1 MNLLNNQNLINM
13 EITRATLGIAVGIAG
28 TLFLGYCV
36 YFDQQ
41 RRKDPQFKKK
51 LRERRQ
57 KAQQNAS
64 RSRTLGG
71 PLPDMSDHEAMQRFF
86 LQQIQ
91 LGEELLAAGDLEA
104 GVEHLGQAVTVCGQT
119 QQLLSV
125 LQQTMPAPIFHMLL
139 KKLPEVSE
147 RLRASMK
154 ANSSSLHEDDVE

>member
-1 MNLLNNQNLINM
+1 MNLLNTQNSINM
-13 EITRATLGIAVGIAG
+13 EITRTTLGIAVGIAG

-41 RRKDPQFKKK
+41 RRKDPLFKKK

-57 KAQQNAS
+57 KAQKNAS
-64 RSRTLGG
+64 RSSTLGG
-71 PLPDMSDHEAMQRFF
+71 PLPDMNDHEAMQRFF

-154 ANSSSLHEDDVE
+154 ASSSLHEDDVE

>member
-1 MNLLNNQNLINM
+1 M
-13 EITRATLGIAVGIAG
+13 ELTRTTLGIAVGIAG

-41 RRKDPQFKKK
+41 RRKDPLFKKK

-57 KAQQNAS
+57 NARKNAS
-64 RSRTLGG
+64 RSNAMGG

-104 GVEHLGQAVTVCGQT
+104 GVEHLGQAVAVCGQT

-125 LQQTMPAPIFHMLL
+125 LQQTMPAPIFHLLL

-154 ANSSSLHEDDVE
+154 ASGGSVLQEEDVE

>member
-1 MNLLNNQNLINM
+1 M
-13 EITRATLGIAVGIAG
+13 ELTRTTLGIAVGIAG

-41 RRKDPQFKKK
+41 RRKDPLFKKK

-57 KAQQNAS
+57 NARKNAS
-64 RSRTLGG
+64 RSNAMGG

-104 GVEHLGQAVTVCGQT
+104 GVEHLGQAVAVCGQT

-125 LQQTMPAPIFHMLL
+125 LQQTMPAPIFHLLL

-154 ANSSSLHEDDVE
+154 ASGGNVLQEEDVE

>member
-1 MNLLNNQNLINM
+1 MM
-13 EITRATLGIAVGIAG
+13 ELSRTTLGIAVGLAG

-41 RRKDPQFKKK
+41 RRKDPMFKKK

-57 KAQQNAS
+57 KAQNGTS
-64 RSRTLGG
+64 RGSNLGG
-71 PLPDMSDHEAMQRFF
+71 PFPDMTDHEAMQRFF

-104 GVEHLGQAVTVCGQT
+104 GVEHLGQAVAVCGQT

-125 LQQTMPAPIFHMLL
+125 LQQTIPAPIFHLLL

-147 RLRASMK
+147 RLHRSMRAGNG
-154 ANSSSLHEDDVE
+154 AVLQEDDVE

>member
-1 MNLLNNQNLINM
+1 M
-13 EITRATLGIAVGIAG
+13 ELTRTTLGIAVGIAG

-41 RRKDPQFKKK
+41 RRKDPLFKKK

-57 KAQQNAS
+57 NARKCAS
-64 RSRTLGG
+64 RSNAMGG

-104 GVEHLGQAVTVCGQT
+104 GVEHLGQAVAVCGQT

-125 LQQTMPAPIFHMLL
+125 LQQTMPAPIFHLLL

-154 ANSSSLHEDDVE
+154 ASGGNCLQEEDVE

>member
-1 MNLLNNQNLINM
+1 M
-13 EITRATLGIAVGIAG
+13 ELSRTTLGIAAGIAG

-57 KAQQNAS
+57 AAKNIS
-64 RSRTLGG
+64 RSSTLGG
-71 PLPDMSDHEAMQRFF
+71 PLPDMNDHEAMQTFF

-91 LGEELLAAGDLEA
+91 LGEELLAAGNLEA

-154 ANSSSLHEDDVE
+154 AGGNILQEEDVE

>member
-1 MNLLNNQNLINM
+1 M
-13 EITRATLGIAVGIAG
+13 EITRTTLGIAVGIAG

-41 RRKDPQFKKK
+41 RRKDPLFKKK

-57 KAQQNAS
+57 NAQKSAN
-64 RSRTLGG
+64 RSRTYGG
-71 PLPDMSDHEAMQRFF
+71 PLPDMSDHEALQRFF

-104 GVEHLGQAVTVCGQT
+104 GVEHLGQAVAVCGQT
-119 QQLLSV
+119 QQLLGV

-139 KKLPEVSE
+139 KKLPEVTE
-147 RLRASMK
+147 RLRANMK
-154 ANSSSLHEDDVE
+154 ASGNQALQEEDVE

>member
-1 MNLLNNQNLINM
+1 M
-13 EITRATLGIAVGIAG
+13 EISRTTLGLAVGLAG

-41 RRKDPQFKKK
+41 RRKDPLFKKK
-51 LRERRQ
+51 LRDRRQ
-57 KAQQNAS
+57 KAQQSSS
-64 RSRTLGG
+64 RSHTLGG
-71 PLPDMSDHEAMQRFF
+71 PIPDMSDHEAMQRFF

-104 GVEHLGQAVTVCGQT
+104 GVEHLGQAVAVCGQT

-125 LQQTMPAPIFHMLL
+125 LQQTMPAPIFHLLL

-147 RLRASMK
+147 RLRASMR
-154 ANSSSLHEDDVE
+154 ANNTLQEEDVE

>member
-1 MNLLNNQNLINM
+1 M
-13 EITRATLGIAVGIAG
+13 EISRSTLGLAAGIAG

-41 RRKDPQFKKK
+41 RRKDPLFKKK
-51 LRERRQ
+51 LRDRRRA
-57 KAQQNAS
+57 AQQGGSARN
-64 RSRTLGG
+64 LGG

-91 LGEELLAAGDLEA
+91 LGEELLAAGELEA
-104 GVEHLGQAVTVCGQT
+104 GVEHLGQAVAVCGQT

-154 ANSSSLHEDDVE
+154 ASGASLQEEDVE

>member
-1 MNLLNNQNLINM
+1 MDIS
-13 EITRATLGIAVGIAG
+13 RSTLGIAVGIAG

-41 RRKDPQFKKK
+41 RRKDPLYKKK

-57 KAQQNAS
+57 NAQRNGT

-104 GVEHLGQAVTVCGQT
+104 GVEHLGQAVAVCGQT
-119 QQLLSV
+119 QQLLGV
-125 LQQTMPAPIFHMLL
+125 LQQTMPAPIFHLLL

-147 RLRASMK
+147 RLRANMK
-154 ANSSSLHEDDVE
+154 ASGNAQLHEDDVE

>member
-1 MNLLNNQNLINM
+1 M

-41 RRKDPQFKKK
+41 RRKDPLFKKK

-57 KAQQNAS
+57 NAQQNAS
-64 RSRTLGG
+64 RTHIMGG
-71 PLPDMSDHEAMQRFF
+71 ALPDMSDHEAMQRFF

-104 GVEHLGQAVTVCGQT
+104 GVEHLCQAVAVCGQT
-119 QQLLSV
+119 QQLLSI
-125 LQQTMPAPIFHMLL
+125 LQQTMPAPIFHLLL
-139 KKLPEVSE
+139 KKLPVVSE
-147 RLRASMK
+147 RLRTNMK
-154 ANSSSLHEDDVE
+154 ASGKVLQEEDVE

>member
-1 MNLLNNQNLINM
+1 M
-13 EITRATLGIAVGIAG
+13 ELTRTTLGIAVGIAG

-41 RRKDPQFKKK
+41 RRKDPLFKKK

-57 KAQQNAS
+57 NARKNAS
-64 RSRTLGG
+64 HSHAMGG

-104 GVEHLGQAVTVCGQT
+104 GVEHLGQAVAVCGQT

-125 LQQTMPAPIFHMLL
+125 LQQTMPAPIFHLLL

-154 ANSSSLHEDDVE
+154 ASGGNVLQEEDVE

>member
-1 MNLLNNQNLINM
+1 M
-13 EITRATLGIAVGIAG
+13 ELSRTTLGIAVGLAG

-41 RRKDPQFKKK
+41 RRKDPLYKKK

-57 KAQQNAS
+57 KAQQNAT
-64 RSRTLGG
+64 RSRTMGG
-71 PLPDMSDHEAMQRFF
+71 PLPDMNDHEAMQRFF

-104 GVEHLGQAVTVCGQT
+104 GVEHLGQAVAVCGQT

-125 LQQTMPAPIFHMLL
+125 LQQTMPAPIFHLLL

-147 RLRASMK
+147 RLRASMR
-154 ANSSSLHEDDVE
+154 ASGGSGLQEEDVE

>member
-1 MNLLNNQNLINM
+1 MM
-13 EITRATLGIAVGIAG
+13 EISRTTLGIAVGLAG

-41 RRKDPQFKKK
+41 RRKDPLFKKK
-51 LRERRQ
+51 LRERRE
-57 KAQQNAS
+57 KAQNNATKS
-64 RSRTLGG
+64 RNLGG

-125 LQQTMPAPIFHMLL
+125 LQQTMPAPIFHLLL

-147 RLRASMK
+147 RLRASMR
-154 ANSSSLHEDDVE
+154 ANSGNTLQEEDVE

>member
-1 MNLLNNQNLINM
+1 M
-13 EITRATLGIAVGIAG
+13 EITRTTLGIAVGIAG

-41 RRKDPQFKKK
+41 RRKDPLFKKK

-57 KAQQNAS
+57 NVQKNTTRS
-64 RSRTLGG
+64 RSLGG

-104 GVEHLGQAVTVCGQT
+104 GVEHLGQAVAVCGQT

-125 LQQTMPAPIFHMLL
+125 LQQTMPAPIFHLLL

-154 ANSSSLHEDDVE
+154 ASGNQSLQEEDVE

>member
-1 MNLLNNQNLINM
+1 MDLS
-13 EITRATLGIAVGIAG
+13 RATLGIAAGIAG

-41 RRKDPQFKKK
+41 RRKDPLYKKK
-51 LRERRQ
+51 IRERRT
-57 KAQQNAS
+57 QNAQHNSS
-64 RSRTLGG
+64 RSRTIGG
-71 PLPDMSDHEAMQRFF
+71 PLPDMNDHQAMQAFF

-125 LQQTMPAPIFHMLL
+125 LQQTMPAPIFHLLL

-147 RLRASMK
+147 RLRASMR
-154 ANSSSLHEDDVE
+154 ASAGVSLQEEDVE

>member
-1 MNLLNNQNLINM
+1 M
-13 EITRATLGIAVGIAG
+13 ELTRTTLGIAAGIAG

-36 YFDQQ
+36 YFDQR
-41 RRKDPQFKKK
+41 RRKDPLFKKK

-57 KAQQNAS
+57 MAQNS
-64 RSRTLGG
+64 TMRTRTLGG
-71 PLPDMSDHEAMQRFF
+71 QLPDMSDHEAMQRFF

-104 GVEHLGQAVTVCGQT
+104 GVEHLGQAVAVCGQT

-125 LQQTMPAPIFHMLL
+125 LQQTMPAPIFHLLL

-147 RLRASMK
+147 RLHASMK
-154 ANSSSLHEDDVE
+154 ANANVLQEEDVE

>member
-1 MNLLNNQNLINM
+1 M
-13 EITRATLGIAVGIAG
+13 EITRTTLGIAVGIAG

-41 RRKDPQFKKK
+41 RRKDPLFKKK
-51 LRERRQ
+51 LRERRLN
-57 KAQQNAS
+57 AQQNAS

-71 PLPDMSDHEAMQRFF
+71 PVPDMNDHEAMQRFF

-104 GVEHLGQAVTVCGQT
+104 GVEHLGQAVAVCGQT
-119 QQLLSV
+119 EQLLSV
-125 LQQTMPAPIFHMLL
+125 LQQTMPAPIFHLLL

-147 RLRASMK
+147 RLRSSMK
-154 ANSSSLHEDDVE
+154 ARSNVMQEEDVE

>member
-1 MNLLNNQNLINM
+1 M

-41 RRKDPQFKKK
+41 RRKDPLFKKK

-64 RSRTLGG
+64 RTRSTVGG
-71 PLPDMSDHEAMQRFF
+71 PLPEMSDHEAMQRFF

-91 LGEELLAAGDLEA
+91 LGEELLAAGDMEA
-104 GVEHLGQAVTVCGQT
+104 GVEHLGQAVAVCGQP
-119 QQLLSV
+119 QHLLSV
-125 LQQTMPAPIFHMLL
+125 LQQTMPAPFFHLLL

-154 ANSSSLHEDDVE
+154 ASGKMLQEEDVE

>member
-1 MNLLNNQNLINM
+1 M
-13 EITRATLGIAVGIAG
+13 EITRTTLGIACGLAG

-41 RRKDPQFKKK
+41 RRKDPLFKKK
-51 LRERRQ
+51 LRERRE
-57 KAQQNAS
+57 KAQQNAT
-64 RSRTLGG
+64 RSRTVGG

-104 GVEHLGQAVTVCGQT
+104 GVEHLGQAVAVCGQT

-125 LQQTMPAPIFHMLL
+125 LQQTMPAPIFHLLL

-147 RLRASMK
+147 RLRASMR
-154 ANSSSLHEDDVE
+154 AGGATLQEEDVE

>member
-1 MNLLNNQNLINM
+1 M
-13 EITRATLGIAVGIAG
+13 EITRTTLGIAVGLAG

-41 RRKDPQFKKK
+41 RRKDPLFKKK
-51 LRERRQ
+51 LRERRE
-57 KAQQNAS
+57 KVHQNS
-64 RSRTLGG
+64 TRSRTMGG
-71 PLPDMSDHEAMQRFF
+71 PLPDMSDHEAVQRFF

-104 GVEHLGQAVTVCGQT
+104 GVEHLGQAVAVCGQT

-125 LQQTMPAPIFHMLL
+125 LQQTMPAPIFHLLL

-147 RLRASMK
+147 RLRANMR
-154 ANSSSLHEDDVE
+154 ANGGSALQEEDVE

>member
-1 MNLLNNQNLINM
+1 MM
-13 EITRATLGIAVGIAG
+13 EISRTTLGIAVGLAG

-41 RRKDPQFKKK
+41 RRKDPLFKKK
-51 LRERRQ
+51 LRERRE
-57 KAQQNAS
+57 KAQNNATKS
-64 RSRTLGG
+64 GNLGG

-125 LQQTMPAPIFHMLL
+125 LQQTMPAPIFHLLL

-147 RLRASMK
+147 RLRASMR
-154 ANSSSLHEDDVE
+154 ASGGNTLQEEDVE

>member
-1 MNLLNNQNLINM
+1 M
-13 EITRATLGIAVGIAG
+13 EITRTTLGIAAGIAG
-28 TLFLGYCV
+28 TIFLGYCV

-41 RRKDPQFKKK
+41 RRKDPLFKKK

-57 KAQQNAS
+57 RAQQNSS

-71 PLPDMSDHEAMQRFF
+71 PLPDLSDHEAMQRFF

-125 LQQTMPAPIFHMLL
+125 LQQTMPAPIFHLLL

-147 RLRASMK
+147 RLRANIK
-154 ANSSSLHEDDVE
+154 ASGNELQEEDVE